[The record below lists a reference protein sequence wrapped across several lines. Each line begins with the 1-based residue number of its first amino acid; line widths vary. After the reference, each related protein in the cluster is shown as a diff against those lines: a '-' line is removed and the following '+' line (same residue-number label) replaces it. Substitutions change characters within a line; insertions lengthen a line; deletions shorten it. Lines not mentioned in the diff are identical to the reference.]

1 MEPSYRTTNKYTY
14 DEYKKFNRAVML
26 KKKTLIA
33 TIIAVLLILIGGILL
48 ESLFLILFAI
58 IYPIIFVL
66 LMNVGVK
73 RVYNSNKILQDLDVN
88 FEFYDDCFVV
98 KHEAGEAKI
107 PYDKLN
113 EIIET
118 KTNFYLMIARN
129 QGYMVLKENMPE
141 GFEEFIRGKKN

>member
-1 MEPSYRTTNKYTY
+1 MEPLYRLTNKYTY
-14 DEYKKFNRAVML
+14 EEYKKFNRAVML

-141 GFEEFIRGKKN
+141 GFEEFIRGKK

>member
-1 MEPSYRTTNKYTY
+1 MEPLYKLTNKYTY
-14 DEYKKFNRAVML
+14 EEYKKFNSAVIMR
-26 KKKTLIA
+26 KKTLVI
-33 TIIAVLLILIGGILL
+33 TIIAVLMILIGGILL

-88 FEFYDDCFVV
+88 FEFYDDCFIV

-118 KTNFYLMIARN
+118 KTNFYLMIAKN

-141 GFEEFIRGKKN
+141 GFEEFIKSKK

>member
-1 MEPSYRTTNKYTY
+1 MEPLYRLTNKYTY
-14 DEYKKFNRAVML
+14 EEYKKFNRAVML
-26 KKKTLIA
+26 KKRTLIA

-118 KTNFYLMIARN
+118 KTNFYLMIAKN

-141 GFEEFIRGKKN
+141 GFEEFIRGKK

>member
-1 MEPSYRTTNKYTY
+1 MEPLYRLTNKYTY
-14 DEYKKFNRAVML
+14 EEYKKFNRAVML

-141 GFEEFIRGKKN
+141 GFLEFIRGKK

>member
-1 MEPSYRTTNKYTY
+1 MEPLYRLTNKYTY
-14 DEYKKFNRAVML
+14 EEYKKFNSAVIMR
-26 KKKTLIA
+26 KKTLVI
-33 TIIAVLLILIGGILL
+33 TIIAVLMILIGGILL

-58 IYPIIFVL
+58 IYPILFVL
-66 LMNVGVK
+66 FMNIGVK
-73 RVYNSNKILQDLDVN
+73 RVYNSNKILKDLDVN
-88 FEFYDDCFVV
+88 FEFYDDCFIV

-141 GFEEFIRGKKN
+141 GFEEFIKSKK

>member
-1 MEPSYRTTNKYTY
+1 MEPLYKLTNKYTY
-14 DEYKKFNRAVML
+14 EEYKKFNSAVIMR
-26 KKKTLIA
+26 KKTLVI
-33 TIIAVLLILIGGILL
+33 TIIAVLMILIGGILL

-58 IYPIIFVL
+58 IYPILFVL
-66 LMNVGVK
+66 FMNIGVK
-73 RVYNSNKILQDLDVN
+73 RVYNSNKILKDLDVN
-88 FEFYDDCFVV
+88 FEFYDDCFIV

-141 GFEEFIRGKKN
+141 GFAEFIRGKK

>member
-1 MEPSYRTTNKYTY
+1 MEPLYKLTNKYTY
-14 DEYKKFNRAVML
+14 EEYKKFNSAVIMR
-26 KKKTLIA
+26 KKTLVI
-33 TIIAVLLILIGGILL
+33 TIIAVLMILIGGILL

-58 IYPIIFVL
+58 IYPILFVL
-66 LMNVGVK
+66 FMNIGVK
-73 RVYNSNKILQDLDVN
+73 RVYNSNKILKDLDVN
-88 FEFYDDCFVV
+88 FEFYDDCFIV

-118 KTNFYLMIARN
+118 KTNFYLMIAKN

-141 GFEEFIRGKKN
+141 GFEEFIKSKK

>member
-1 MEPSYRTTNKYTY
+1 MEPLYRLTNKYTY
-14 DEYKKFNRAVML
+14 EEYKKINSAVIMM
-26 KKKTLIA
+26 KKTLVI
-33 TIIAVLLILIGGILL
+33 TIIAVLMILIGGILL

-58 IYPIIFVL
+58 IYPILFVL
-66 LMNVGVK
+66 FMNIGVK
-73 RVYNSNKILQDLDVN
+73 RVYNSNKILKDLDVN

-141 GFEEFIRGKKN
+141 GFEEFIKSKK

>member
-1 MEPSYRTTNKYTY
+1 MEPLYRLTNKYTY
-14 DEYKKFNRAVML
+14 EEYKKFNRAVML

-58 IYPIIFVL
+58 IYPILFVL

-141 GFEEFIRGKKN
+141 GFEEFIRGKK

>member
-1 MEPSYRTTNKYTY
+1 MEPLYRLTNKYTY
-14 DEYKKFNRAVML
+14 EEYKKFNRAVML

-48 ESLFLILFAI
+48 ESLYLILFAI
-58 IYPIIFVL
+58 IYPILFVL
-66 LMNVGVK
+66 LMNFGVK

-141 GFEEFIRGKKN
+141 GFEEFIKSKK

>member
-1 MEPSYRTTNKYTY
+1 MEPLYRLTNKYTY
-14 DEYKKFNRAVML
+14 EEYKKFNRAVML

-48 ESLFLILFAI
+48 ESLYLILFAI

-141 GFEEFIRGKKN
+141 GFEEFIRGKK

>member
-1 MEPSYRTTNKYTY
+1 MEPLYRTTNKYTY

-58 IYPIIFVL
+58 IYPILFVL

-129 QGYMVLKENMPE
+129 QGYMVLKETMPE
-141 GFEEFIRGKKN
+141 GFEEFIRGKK

>member
-1 MEPSYRTTNKYTY
+1 MEPLYRTTNKYTY

-141 GFEEFIRGKKN
+141 GFAEFIRGKK

>member
-1 MEPSYRTTNKYTY
+1 MEPLYRTTNKYTY

-141 GFEEFIRGKKN
+141 GFLEFIRGKK